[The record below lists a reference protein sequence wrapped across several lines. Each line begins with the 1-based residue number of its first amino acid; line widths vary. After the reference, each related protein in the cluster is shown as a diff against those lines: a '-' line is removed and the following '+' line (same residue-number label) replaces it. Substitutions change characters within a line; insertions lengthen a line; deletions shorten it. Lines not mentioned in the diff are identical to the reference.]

1 MNTIPLIFNERQ
13 FKRTILGGSAS
24 TPNVKVPVT
33 VILLNR
39 GGTHFRNQQLET
51 LIASGFARII
61 CVESSSD
68 SYTLEEYS
76 QHYPAV
82 KFIIPQE
89 TVTPGEMIN
98 AGIAEAT
105 TQYVLV
111 IWNDLKITK
120 DMLPLTI
127 FEKITKE
134 PRLCT
139 APYLLS
145 NSHVYLPVR
154 MVPSVNKL
162 SLDISPEPLISG
174 SSDTAYPFDGIG
186 LYNRQKFMQLGG
198 FDYTITNAYWQN
210 LDFSLRGWLW
220 NEEIIISSTMKYM
233 YSENIPPE
241 NTTADYMQL
250 RFYLKNTAPVFSTDH
265 AYIPISRIF
274 SYIQKS
280 SSSIFS
286 AIDDF
291 KDARKWVEKNKY
303 RFKMDMPYLVNN
315 WERRRSQKQ

>member
-13 FKRTILGGSAS
+13 FKRTILGGSS
-24 TPNVKVPVT
+24 CIPHVKVPVT
-33 VILLNR
+33 ILLLNR

-51 LIASGFARII
+51 LITSGYFNII

-76 QHYPAV
+76 QRFPAV

-89 TVTPGEMIN
+89 KVTPGEMIN

-105 TQYVLV
+105 TDYVLV
-111 IWNDLKITK
+111 IWDDLIISK
-120 DMLPLTI
+120 DMLTLAA
-127 FEKITKE
+127 FQKITKE
-134 PRLCT
+134 NRLCT

-145 NSHVYLPVR
+145 NSHVYLPIR
-154 MVPSVNKL
+154 MVPSVNEL
-162 SLDISPEPLISG
+162 SLDISPEILISG

-186 LYNRQKFMQLGG
+186 LYNRQKFIQLGG

-220 NEEIIISSTMKYM
+220 NEEIVISSAMKFT
-233 YSENIPPE
+233 YSEDVPTE
-241 NTTADYMQL
+241 DTTADYMQL
-250 RFYLKNTAPVFSTDH
+250 RFYLKNIAPVFSTDH
-265 AYIPISRIF
+265 AYIPISRVF

-280 SSSIFS
+280 SLDIFS

-303 RFKMDMPYLVNN
+303 RFKMDIPYLVNN
-315 WERRRSQKQ
+315 WERRRSLK